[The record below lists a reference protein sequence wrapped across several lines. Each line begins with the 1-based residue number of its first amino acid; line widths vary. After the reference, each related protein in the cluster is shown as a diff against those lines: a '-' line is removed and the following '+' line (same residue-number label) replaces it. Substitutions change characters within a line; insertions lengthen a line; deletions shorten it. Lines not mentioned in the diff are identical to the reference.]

1 MRTTKGSAYA
11 RARSYTEGMDTLV
24 ETSTPVSVAAE
35 IMEREK
41 QYVMQ
46 TYARYPLVLQRGK
59 GCYLWDVDGKRYLD
73 LLSGIGV
80 NALGHA
86 HPRIVRAIREQ
97 SVKLVHCSN
106 LYYHEWQGKLAERLS
121 QVSGLQ
127 RTFFCNSGTEATE
140 GALKIV
146 KSYGNRVSPEKT
158 EIIAL
163 EDSFHGRSIGAISI
177 TGQPKYRKDFE
188 PLLPGVKFVPRHDLG
203 ALEAAVNE
211 RTAGIVLELIQG
223 EGGIYPIGE
232 RMTRTARE
240 LADKYNALLVLDE
253 IQCGVGRPGT
263 YFAYQLMDPP
273 VLPDVMIAAKPIGAG
288 VPIGVIMTNEK
299 AAAALP
305 AGMHG
310 STFGGGALACR
321 VGYECMLLLEELL
334 PHIRQV
340 GGYFK
345 SQMVELSRKF
355 GFIKEVR
362 GQGLMLGMEIEFPCK
377 QFVTDA
383 MAEGLLINVTHE
395 KVVRLL
401 PPYII
406 TEREVDRAIRG
417 LTRVFKKVG
426 NRELTAIS

>member
-1 MRTTKGSAYA
+1 
-11 RARSYTEGMDTLV
+11 MDTLV
-24 ETSTPVSVAAE
+24 ETSTPVSAAAE

-80 NALGHA
+80 NALGHS

-232 RMTRTARE
+232 KMTRTARE

-273 VLPDVMIAAKPIGAG
+273 VQPDVMIAAKPIGAG
-288 VPIGVIMTNEK
+288 VPMGVIMTNEK

-426 NRELTAIS
+426 KTAS

>member
-1 MRTTKGSAYA
+1 
-11 RARSYTEGMDTLV
+11 
-24 ETSTPVSVAAE
+24 
-35 IMEREK
+35 
-41 QYVMQ
+41 
-46 TYARYPLVLQRGK
+46 
-59 GCYLWDVDGKRYLD
+59 
-73 LLSGIGV
+73 
-80 NALGHA
+80 
-86 HPRIVRAIREQ
+86 
-97 SVKLVHCSN
+97 
-106 LYYHEWQGKLAERLS
+106 
-121 QVSGLQ
+121 
-127 RTFFCNSGTEATE
+127 
-140 GALKIV
+140 
-146 KSYGNRVSPEKT
+146 
-158 EIIAL
+158 
-163 EDSFHGRSIGAISI
+163 
-177 TGQPKYRKDFE
+177 
-188 PLLPGVKFVPRHDLG
+188 HDLG

-232 RMTRTARE
+232 KMTRTARE
-240 LADKYNALLVLDE
+240 LADKHNALLVLDE

-345 SQMVELSRKF
+345 SQLVELSRQF

-362 GQGLMLGMEIEFPCK
+362 GQGLMLGMEIEFP
-377 QFVTDA
+377 
-383 MAEGLLINVTHE
+383 
-395 KVVRLL
+395 
-401 PPYII
+401 
-406 TEREVDRAIRG
+406 
-417 LTRVFKKVG
+417 
-426 NRELTAIS
+426 

>member
-1 MRTTKGSAYA
+1 
-11 RARSYTEGMDTLV
+11 MDTLV

-158 EIIAL
+158 EIVAL

-223 EGGIYPIGE
+223 EGGIYPLGE
-232 RMTRTARE
+232 QMTRKARE
-240 LADKYNALLVLDE
+240 LCDRYNALLVLDE

-263 YFAYQLMDPP
+263 FFAYQLVDPV
-273 VLPDVMIAAKPIGAG
+273 VLPDVMVAAKPLGAG
-288 VPIGVIMTNEK
+288 MPMGIIMTNGK
-299 AAAALP
+299 AADALAP
-305 AGMHG
+305 GMHG
-310 STFGGGALACR
+310 TTFGGGALACR
-321 VGYECMLLLEELL
+321 VGLECMDLLEELL
-334 PHIRQV
+334 PHIRQT
-340 GGYFK
+340 GAYFQEK
-345 SQMVELSRKF
+345 LRDLGRQFSFV
-355 GFIKEVR
+355 KEV
-362 GQGLMLGMEIEFPCK
+362 
-377 QFVTDA
+377 
-383 MAEGLLINVTHE
+383 
-395 KVVRLL
+395 
-401 PPYII
+401 
-406 TEREVDRAIRG
+406 
-417 LTRVFKKVG
+417 
-426 NRELTAIS
+426 

>member
-1 MRTTKGSAYA
+1 
-11 RARSYTEGMDTLV
+11 MDTLV
-24 ETSTPVSVAAE
+24 ETSAPVSAAAE
-35 IMEREK
+35 IMERER

-80 NALGHA
+80 NALGHS

-106 LYYHEWQGKLAERLS
+106 LYYHEWQGKLAERLH

-146 KSYGNRVSPEKT
+146 KSYGNRVSPEKN

-163 EDSFHGRSIGAISI
+163 EDSFHGRSLGAISI

-188 PLLPGVKFVPRHDLG
+188 PLIPGVKFVPRHDLG

-232 RMTRTARE
+232 KMTRTARE

-263 YFAYQLMDPP
+263 YFAYQLLDPP
-273 VLPDVMIAAKPIGAG
+273 VMPDVMIAAKPIGAG

-321 VGYECMLLLEELL
+321 VGYECMLLLEELM

-345 SQMVELSRKF
+345 SQLVDLSRKF

-362 GQGLMLGMEIEFPCK
+362 GQGLMLGVEIEFPCK

-383 MAEGLLINVTHE
+383 LAEGLLINVTHE
-395 KVVRLL
+395 KVVRML

-406 TEREVDRAIRG
+406 TEREVDRAVRG

-426 NRELTAIS
+426 KTPA

>member
-1 MRTTKGSAYA
+1 MRITKGSAYA

-158 EIIAL
+158 EIVAL

-232 RMTRTARE
+232 KMTRTARE
-240 LADKYNALLVLDE
+240 LADKHNALLVLDE

-345 SQMVELSRKF
+345 SQLVELSRKF

-395 KVVRLL
+395 KVVRML

-417 LTRVFKKVG
+417 LTRVFRKVG
-426 NRELTAIS
+426 KSG

>member
-1 MRTTKGSAYA
+1 
-11 RARSYTEGMDTLV
+11 MDTLV
-24 ETSTPVSVAAE
+24 ESQPPVSAAAE

-86 HPRIVRAIREQ
+86 HPRILRAIREQ

-106 LYYHEWQGKLAERLS
+106 LYYHEWQGKLAERLH
-121 QVSGLQ
+121 QASGLQ
-127 RTFFCNSGTEATE
+127 RSFFCNSGTEATE

-158 EIIAL
+158 EIVAL

-188 PLLPGVKFVPRHDLG
+188 PLLPGVKFVPRHDLA

-232 RMTRTARE
+232 QMTRAARA
-240 LADKYNALLVLDE
+240 LADKHNALLVLDE

-263 YFAYQLMDPP
+263 YFAYQLLDPP

-288 VPIGVIMTNEK
+288 VPVGVIMTNEK

-334 PHIRQV
+334 PHIRRV

-345 SQMVELSRKF
+345 SQLVELSRKF
-355 GFIKEVR
+355 SFIQEVR

-377 QFVTDA
+377 QFVVDA

-395 KVVRLL
+395 KVVRML

-426 NRELTAIS
+426 KPA